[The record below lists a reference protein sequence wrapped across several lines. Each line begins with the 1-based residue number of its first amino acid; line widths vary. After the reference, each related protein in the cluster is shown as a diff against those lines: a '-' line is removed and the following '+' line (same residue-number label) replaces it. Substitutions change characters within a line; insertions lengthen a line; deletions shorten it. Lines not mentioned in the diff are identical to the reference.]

1 MRFLSCVAAVS
12 CAILAACSGGSGE
25 YDKYPRDVNVPVPEN
40 AANTKLR
47 YLSADLAPY
56 NQRGTVT
63 SIIVTLGPGGQSKP
77 PKDTPQV
84 LADPSLASR
93 VAASLWDGSDSRAAM
108 SLAQQVARSTYCR
121 SGPITPDNGVRRI
134 SNPQDISA
142 VLVESQKQGR
152 DVIPAGIKGTS
163 VPAAQFRSDG
173 TNRWVVWLKCDAPF
187 PY

>member
-1 MRFLSCVAAVS
+1 M
-12 CAILAACSGGSGE
+12 
-25 YDKYPRDVNVPVPEN
+25 
-40 AANTKLR
+40 
-47 YLSADLAPY
+47 
-56 NQRGTVT
+56 
-63 SIIVTLGPGGQSKP
+63 P

-84 LADPSLASR
+84 LADPALASR

-142 VLVESQKQGR
+142 VLEESQKQGR

-173 TNRWVVWLKCDAPF
+173 TKRWIVWLKCDAPF
-187 PY
+187 PYLARDVLRRVGGGLSASCQISPVRRARRWQSRSSGQPSGTRAAFLFPERMRACRKYSYGVPTRASG